1 MPRVAGL
8 RRHIETVIVERGEGV
23 GPYRGE
29 RVGEGARNLICGGA
43 VAAVAQAA
51 DRWADRL
58 PLTTERVWRIPR
70 SPGSRSA
77 GGEPVIDPA
86 GTRGRVDPADAD
98 RTLAGKPA
106 RKDSS
111 E

>member
-1 MPRVAGL
+1 VPRVAGL
-8 RRHIETVIVERGEGV
+8 PRHIDTVIVERGEGV
-23 GPYRGE
+23 GPYGRK
-29 RVGEGARNLICGGA
+29 RVGEGRRHPICGGS

-58 PLTTERVWRIPR
+58 PLTTERVWRIPQ

-98 RTLAGKPA
+98 RTLAGKPT